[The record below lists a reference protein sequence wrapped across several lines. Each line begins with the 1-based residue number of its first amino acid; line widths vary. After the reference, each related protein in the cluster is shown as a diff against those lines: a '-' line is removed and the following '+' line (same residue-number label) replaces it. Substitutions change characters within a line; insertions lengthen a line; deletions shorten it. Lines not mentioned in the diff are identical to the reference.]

1 MLDLKLRLE
10 LSDIRRVLGARANL
24 SFPADLSNTLHLA
37 GQPSLNRRITSSQ
50 DDDSRRHGC
59 SVTEPY
65 VSCGSNATQHS
76 TQPTSASTTRFRREG
91 KQPGMQDKVRFHWRS
106 DRKQTDARRGHAF
119 TLLELLLALA
129 LTSLILVAVGMAL
142 DLHLR
147 SYTKRRALI
156 EQSQLARALLH
167 RIAEDIR
174 ATIRYEEPDLS
185 SYESALGN
193 VSPEALA
200 GLDPDTLSSLAG
212 GSDAAAALGAASLG
226 MEGESSD
233 SLLSEL
239 SSPNTQDLATSTNLP
254 TTPGIYGNQYELQL
268 DVSRLPSQEKY
279 FTTLPAD
286 GMMFAV
292 DVPSDIKTVTYYLQA
307 TGASQALG
315 PQAELAEIS
324 PGQSA
329 FDQLDTPDTGGLV
342 RRELDRSITQWAI
355 TNGNVT
361 GLQQAGTIIAP
372 EVISLEFRYFDGTQ
386 WLTQWDTSALQSL
399 PIAIEVLLALQPPT
413 EASTASALIG
423 MTTMNTTAEVN
434 GSYYRMVVH
443 LPTGGRAPT
452 TQATTE
458 ETAATDTNSSGVT
471 P

>member
-1 MLDLKLRLE
+1 MRTVR
-10 LSDIRRVLGARANL
+10 SR
-24 SFPADLSNTLHLA
+24 ADLRVPSHLPNTVRKA
-37 GQPSLNRRITSSQ
+37 GQLSLPGRSTGSPPRA
-50 DDDSRRHGC
+50 SRHAEG
-59 SVTEPY
+59 SGTEPY
-65 VSCGSNATQHS
+65 ETVGSSGSQHNAL
-76 TQPTSASTTRFRREG
+76 PTSQRTTLFRRAW
-91 KQPGMQDKVRFHWRS
+91 KQTRRKDKVRLLRWPS
-106 DRKQTDARRGHAF
+106 RKQTDVRRAHAF

-129 LTSLILVAVGMAL
+129 LSSLILVAVGMAL

-147 SYTKRRALI
+147 SYMKRRTVI

-185 SYESALGN
+185 SYESALEN
-193 VSPEALA
+193 VSPETLA
-200 GLDPDTLSSLAG
+200 GLDADTLSSIAG
-212 GSDAAAALGAASLG
+212 GSDDAAALGAAGTG
-226 MEGESSD
+226 MKGESTD

-239 SSPNTQDLATSTNLP
+239 SSPNTQDLASSTSVP
-254 TTPGIYGNQYELQL
+254 TVPGIYGNQYELQL

-279 FTTLPAD
+279 FSTVPAD

-292 DVPSDIKTVTYYLQA
+292 DMPSDIKTVTYYLQA
-307 TGASQALG
+307 TGAPQALG
-315 PQAELAEIS
+315 PRAELDEIA

-329 FDQLDTPDTGGLV
+329 FDLLDTPDTGGLV

-413 EASTASALIG
+413 EASTVSALLG
-423 MTTMNTTAEVN
+423 TPTGNATAEVS

-443 LPTGGRAPT
+443 LPTGGQAPT

-458 ETAATDTNSSGVT
+458 ETAEIDTSFSGVT